1 MLQTVKSDLRLYPSK
16 NLRERENNGGKRK
29 KIIDT
34 KVSVTPIF
42 LSTSKISPISF
53 QVPSALSN

>member
-16 NLRERENNGGKRK
+16 NLRERENGEKRK